1 MLTQVVWPRTVPILL
16 PSALL
21 RAYVTSPRSRTYR
34 KLFFLHRVSFIA
46 RSLTITFAV
55 HRCIMLQF
63 FLDFRPK
70 GSKSSRWGLR
80 AREWNSREVYR
91 VFFFFSPLPFFIFY
105 FIIFIYFFRK
115 RTRRWKL
122 FLDKSTQ
129 VGGPR
134 IHLLRNSDRKGSKDT
149 ARSKEIHLKGRKF
162 FRIGIF
168 FFHRKR
174 TRWKREKKITPP

>member
-80 AREWNSREVYR
+80 AREWNSREVCR
-91 VFFFFSPLPFFIFY
+91 VFFFFPLFLFLSFILLFLFIFSA
-105 FIIFIYFFRK
+105 
-115 RTRRWKL
+115 TRRWKL